1 MFKYEDLLFT
11 VVWVLVAVGFGA
23 GLALVCNRFDDP
35 RCKRRAFRF
44 ALWSILAVFVLAS
57 AGIYVFKVRRCRPA
71 SRPLCQEILFE
82 WWYSN
87 GFSLLFAVLV
97 VPRLCGWCGKNVG
110 PTTKNGPT
118 PKNGPTANDGPTS
131 NALDI

>member
-35 RCKRRAFRF
+35 RCQRRAFRF

-57 AGIYVFKVRRCRPA
+57 AGLERGAPLPLRRRGQAFVHTSPRGLVIIAESREPQHYPNPRQDPRRMSNVYSCFLFKTM
-71 SRPLCQEILFE
+71 
-82 WWYSN
+82 
-87 GFSLLFAVLV
+87 
-97 VPRLCGWCGKNVG
+97 G
-110 PTTKNGPT
+110 PWGEP
-118 PKNGPTANDGPTS
+118 
-131 NALDI
+131 